1 MYRCED
7 CERVIGPRVRAH
19 RRVVER
25 RGVLLSWRPRRWPV
39 PTLPPPRI
47 QDLSPDA
54 GTQIVREITCCPD
67 CA

>member
-1 MYRCED
+1 MYRCD
-7 CERVIGPRVRAH
+7 SCGVLVGPRVRAR

-25 RGVLLSWRPRRWPV
+25 RGVLLTFRPRSWPV
-39 PTLPPPRI
+39 PTTPPPRI
-47 QDLSPDA
+47 QDLRPET